1 MKRLLFVF
9 SLWISLVTLSLAVP
23 LTESDLTQVKKRNH
37 QEHILYENYLETDDG
52 IASVFGYHFDTY
64 LSENTTFILAIFGAV
79 NGNRGGYGIAAFGL
93 GYNHPFSDDFFW
105 DTRLLVGS
113 GGGGGLD
120 AGGGLMWEIQ
130 TGPSYRI
137 TDKIF
142 AEIKYGYLDFTSGTF
157 KTPIL
162 NFGISFKHGGIFIP
176 ME

>member
-1 MKRLLFVF
+1 MRVLLYCFTI
-9 SLWISLVTLSLAVP
+9 LIGLKTMLLSAP
-23 LTESDLTQVKKRNH
+23 LLESELKNLEERRH

-52 IASVFGYHFDTY
+52 IASVFGYHFDTFI
-64 LSENTTFILAIFGAV
+64 SEDTRFILAIFGAV

-93 GYNHPFSDDFFW
+93 GRDFQLTDKLFW

-130 TGPSYRI
+130 TGPSYEI
-137 TDKIF
+137 MENLF

-162 NFGISFKHGGIFIP
+162 NFGISFKHRGIILPFK
-176 ME
+176 